1 MEIKVMSFNLRYDK
15 PDPGNNAW
23 TVRKDAVAALITHQA
38 PDIIGTQEGKAHQ
51 LLDLH
56 RLLPNYQSVGSDRT
70 GTGTGEHCA
79 IFYHTHQLRCVAN
92 GDFFLSDTPEIPGS
106 ISSNW
111 GNPVPRM
118 ASWAVFASAAGEEQ
132 KITVFNT
139 HLDYR
144 SAQAR
149 ELGAMLISDR
159 LSHLKPAES
168 YLFVTGDFNA
178 ASGTAPREA
187 LKRPLPNGIN
197 LYHALAGVE
206 VEHQLSFHD
215 FTGKAFAAVDTIYYH
230 SRVSLRAVK
239 VDTGQWKGVWPSD
252 HFPVV
257 ADVVLAVES

>member
-1 MEIKVMSFNLRYDK
+1 
-15 PDPGNNAW
+15 
-23 TVRKDAVAALITHQA
+23 VAALITHHA

-79 IFYHTHQLRCVAN
+79 IFYDTHRLTCVAN

-111 GNPVPRM
+111 GNPLPRM
-118 ASWAVFASAAGEEQ
+118 ASWAVFASAAGGEQ

-139 HLDYR
+139 HFDYR

-159 LSHLKPAES
+159 LSQLKPAES

-178 ASGTAPREA
+178 ASGTVPREA

-197 LYHALAGVE
+197 LYDALANVE

-215 FTGKAFAAVDTIYYH
+215 FTGKAFAAVDTIYYD
-230 SRVSLRAVK
+230 SRVSLRTVK
-239 VDTGQWKGVWPSD
+239 VDTDQWKGIWPSD

-257 ADVVLAVES
+257 AEFVLAVKS